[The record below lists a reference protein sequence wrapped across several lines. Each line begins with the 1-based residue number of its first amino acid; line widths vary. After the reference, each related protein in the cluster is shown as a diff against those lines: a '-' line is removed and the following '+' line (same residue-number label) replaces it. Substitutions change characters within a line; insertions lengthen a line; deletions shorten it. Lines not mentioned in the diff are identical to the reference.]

1 MSCWRLSCQWSPASE
16 SLIGY
21 MLRILTVKPGSPW
34 SASLGLAV
42 CLMHPLVSSG
52 MENAQWPT
60 YGGDMGGTRYSVL
73 SQINGKNVG
82 RLKIAWS
89 YHTGALEPASP
100 LNRIAAFEATPVL
113 SNGTLYL
120 STPFDQVIALDA
132 LTGKER
138 WKYDPRVDRSLN
150 HSGVTSR
157 GVAVWR
163 ESAPNTRGKTAAF
176 CGERV
181 FIGTLDARLIALD
194 AASGQLCASFGS
206 GGVVDLS
213 KDVEFHSVIQYK
225 VTSPP
230 TVVGDVIV
238 VGSSILDNQ
247 RVDAELGVVR
257 GFDARSGRLRWTW
270 DPIPWAK
277 KKSLRTGAGNAWSTI
292 SADVERGLIFVPT
305 GSASPDYYG
314 GLRPGDNRHA
324 NSVVALEAATGK
336 FVWGFQ
342 VVHHDLWDYD
352 VAAQPL
358 LFTFRD
364 GTPAVAVST
373 KMGTVFVLDR
383 RSGKALYPVEER
395 PVPKSD
401 IPGELASPTQPFSS
415 LPSLGPQTFSAKD
428 TWGAT
433 PEDLAFCRGAVGALR
448 SGGIYTPPTLTGTLL
463 FPGNVGGVNWGST
476 ALDPKS
482 GVLYANTNRVA
493 FLVKLVPRN
502 DEINYWQL
510 GANLLRRLFD
520 QPTVPSAAERLI
532 LQERALRNRFTG
544 EFSRQDQTPYFVYR
558 EAIMTPGGLP
568 CTAPP
573 WGTLSALNL
582 NTGQKAWDM
591 PLGTMIPGQSTGSIN
606 LGGPI
611 VTAGGLVFTAASTES
626 YLRAF
631 DSATGQEL
639 WKGQLPVPAQATP
652 MTYMA
657 GGRQY
662 VVICA
667 GGHGQLGTKVGDSV
681 IAFALP

>member
-1 MSCWRLSCQWSPASE
+1 MTQVKAHLLRSSRLWAVGFLVFGQAP
-16 SLIGY
+16 
-21 MLRILTVKPGSPW
+21 LRAGEK
-34 SASLGLAV
+34 
-42 CLMHPLVSSG
+42 
-52 MENAQWPT
+52 EQWPA
-60 YGGDMGGTRYSVL
+60 YGGDSAGTRYAAV
-73 SQINGKNVG
+73 SQINIKNVG

-89 YHTGALEPASP
+89 YHTRALEPANP
-100 LNRIAAFEATPVL
+100 LNRVAAFEATPVL
-113 SNGTLYL
+113 ANGTLYL
-120 STPFDQVIALDA
+120 STPFDHVIALDA
-132 LTGKER
+132 VTGKER
-138 WKYDPRVDRSLN
+138 WRYDPQVDRSLN
-150 HSGVTSR
+150 HSAVTSR

-163 ESAPNTRGKTAAF
+163 ESSLNQTRSDQTRGKAAAF
-176 CGERV
+176 CVERV
-181 FIGTLDARLIALD
+181 LIGTVDARLIALD
-194 AASGQLCASFGS
+194 SASGQLCTGFG
-206 GGVVDLS
+206 GGGAVDLS
-213 KDVEFHSVIQYK
+213 KDVEFHGPVQYK

-247 RVDAELGVVR
+247 RVNAELGVVR

-277 KKSLRTGAGNAWSTI
+277 KQSLRTGAGNAWSTI

-305 GSASPDYYG
+305 GSASPDFFG
-314 GLRPGDNRHA
+314 GLRPGDNRYA
-324 NSVVALEAATGK
+324 NSLVALEAATGK

-352 VAAQPL
+352 IAAQPL

-383 RSGKALYPVEER
+383 RTGKPLYPIEER

-401 IPGELASPTQPFSS
+401 IPGEQASPTQPFSS
-415 LPSLGPQTFSAKD
+415 LPSLGPQAFSPKD
-428 TWGAT
+428 AWGAT
-433 PEDLAFCRGAVGALR
+433 SEDLAFCSGAVAGLR
-448 SGGIYTPPTLTGTLL
+448 SEGIYTPPSLNGTLL

-493 FLVKLVPRN
+493 FLVKLVPRS
-502 DEINYWQL
+502 EVVNYWQL
-510 GANLLRRLFD
+510 GANLIRRLLN
-520 QPTVPSAAERLI
+520 QPEVPGAAERLI
-532 LQERALRNRFTG
+532 RQERSLRNRFTG
-544 EFSRQDQTPYFVYR
+544 EFSRQAQTPYLVYR

-582 NTGQKAWDM
+582 NTGQKAWDV
-591 PLGTMIPGQSTGSIN
+591 PLGTMIPGRRTGSIN

-611 VTAGGLVFTAASTES
+611 VTAGGLVFTAASTEP

-631 DSATGQEL
+631 DSASGREL
-639 WKGQLPVPAQATP
+639 WKGELPVPAQATP
-652 MTYMA
+652 MTYTA
-657 GGRQY
+657 GGRQF